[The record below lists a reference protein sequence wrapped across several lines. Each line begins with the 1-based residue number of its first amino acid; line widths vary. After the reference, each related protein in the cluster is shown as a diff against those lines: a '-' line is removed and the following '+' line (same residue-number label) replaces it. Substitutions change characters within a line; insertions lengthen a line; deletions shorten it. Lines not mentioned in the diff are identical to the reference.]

1 MTHQHG
7 EHSCAG
13 FSTRHFA
20 IKLWLLPLTCITVS
34 HLHIKIRLKSTR
46 GGVAL
51 DRGMG
56 FGLSVLNS
64 RKNTQ
69 G

>member
-7 EHSCAG
+7 EHSCAS
-13 FSTRHFA
+13 FSTRHDFVRA
-20 IKLWLLPLTCITVS
+20 TIKLLPLPLTSITVS
-34 HLHIKIRLKSTR
+34 HLHIKIWLKSTR

-51 DRGMG
+51 ERGMG

-64 RKNTQ
+64 
-69 G
+69 